1 MMNVIKAALTHD
13 GHLVQRPVRLPR
25 LRPRNKIPQSDGA
38 QRDETEVDPI
48 QERPGHL
55 HRAEHCRRRNKEKQQ
70 HQNHQQH
77 KVDDGGRAR
86 LHPRT
91 VQEADGSEDQRVH
104 EPLDAGGEHQHGE
117 GDADQSVEDGEG
129 FPSVGQRSGVTITW
143 RLMKKTEGDRGGTE
157 RTKDSFKKPSFFL
170 NHVCSTC
177 FACMLFHFGGINTSF
192 HSAGQY
198 SCFLFNCISLQQN
211 PIVRWADAAEEEA
224 LPGRKT
230 SGHQMRQT
238 LREVSKNMFLS
249 FKIVRQVR
257 GVSCI

>member
-1 MMNVIKAALTHD
+1 MWQDKDKQSKEAQADTRLPHDQKKLLQFFGDKYTKKMRNAITAALTHD

-55 HRAEHCRRRNKEKQQ
+55 HRAEHGRRRNKEEQQ

-77 KVDDGGRAR
+77 KVDDGGRTR

-117 GDADQSVEDGEG
+117 GYADQSIEDGEG

-143 RLMKKTEGDRGGTE
+143 RLMKKTEGDI
-157 RTKDSFKKPSFFL
+157 K
-170 NHVCSTC
+170 
-177 FACMLFHFGGINTSF
+177 HF
-192 HSAGQY
+192 
-198 SCFLFNCISLQQN
+198 
-211 PIVRWADAAEEEA
+211 
-224 LPGRKT
+224 
-230 SGHQMRQT
+230 
-238 LREVSKNMFLS
+238 
-249 FKIVRQVR
+249 
-257 GVSCI
+257 